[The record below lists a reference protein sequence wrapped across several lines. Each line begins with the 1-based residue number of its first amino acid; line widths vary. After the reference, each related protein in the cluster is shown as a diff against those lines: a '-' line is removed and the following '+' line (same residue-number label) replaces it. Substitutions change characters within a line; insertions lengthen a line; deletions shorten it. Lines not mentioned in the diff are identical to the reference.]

1 MSFSYTP
8 KDGGESIV
16 FPDANVL
23 WEEVDGVKPVV
34 FLWRLRKM
42 QEPYQTFAFMER
54 AKVDDDMAERALDL
68 DADERQEMFRQWFKG
83 VTTPEPESD
92 LPPES

>member
-1 MSFSYTP
+1 MFSYTP
-8 KDGGESIV
+8 KDGGEPIE
-16 FPDANVL
+16 FPDADVL
-23 WEEVDGVKPVV
+23 WEDVDGVKPTV

-68 DADERQEMFRQWFKG
+68 DVEERQLMFREWFQSI
-83 VTTPEPESD
+83 TTPELESD

>member
-1 MSFSYTP
+1 MFSYTP
-8 KDGGESIV
+8 KDGGEPIV
-16 FPDANVL
+16 FPAADVL
-23 WEEVDGVKPVV
+23 WEDVDDVKPVV

-54 AKVDDDMAERALDL
+54 AKVDDDMAERALQL
-68 DADERQEMFRQWFKG
+68 DVEERQLMFREWFQAI
-83 VTTPEPESD
+83 TTPEPESD